1 MHVREARPADRVD
14 VRRVLDAAMLD
25 AEGLPA
31 RIEAGDVLVA
41 VADDRVLGA
50 CVLVPP
56 DDAPDWVARVGV
68 EGGLERGIDAHVE
81 AIAVRRRRRGEG
93 IGGAL
98 IDRAGGRGALSA
110 AFEADVRP
118 FYENL
123 GFDVLDG
130 KTPDGRLRAVWTAG
144 RT

>member
-25 AEGLPA
+25 VEGLPA

-56 DDAPDWVARVGV
+56 GDGPDWVARVGV
-68 EGGLERGIDAHVE
+68 DGRLEGGIDAHVD

-93 IGGAL
+93 VGAAL
-98 IDRAGGRGALSA
+98 IDRAGERGALSA

-118 FYENL
+118 FYEAL

-130 KTPDGRLRAVWTAG
+130 NTPDGRLRAVRTAD
-144 RT
+144 RR